1 MPLDRRSLFVVWL
14 ALWLAACTGQPS
26 ASATPT
32 LAASTSGALPTV
44 SAASPTALP
53 PTPVPES
60 YPPLDLAPLVMVVPP
75 DAASAWTGISWRK
88 LAADDP
94 LRLIQ
99 SVLPWRGGYV
109 ATGTPV
115 PVGQTATT
123 PVWVSSDGVRWRLLG
138 PDVFG
143 PTAIVL
149 GIRESAGGVVALTL
163 RGGPN
168 PGGDGD
174 GRITRWPLA
183 LPLTS
188 WTSPD
193 GSSWT
198 AHDAPLVPVQPGC
211 DDCGVPAPVFVSSA
225 DGLLVVTET
234 GQMAISGDGVAWQAL
249 AATGL
254 PPGIGFG
261 PRGVLPFR
269 SGFVAVAERNPTVG
283 GNATIEAIALSTSD
297 ARTWASRPL
306 PYRDFDPELGTTA
319 SWLDAGRD
327 GLIARGSSGG
337 APGAAIWWSS
347 LDGSSWKELADY
359 PPLGTW
365 RGEAEG
371 SGISPDGTLVGDGHR
386 LLAYRGEGTVAAWT
400 SFDGRSW
407 VPLKINGR
415 NPAWNDPQH
424 PELVLL
430 PFGVLGFGR
439 DAAAWFGE
447 PSAN

>member
-1 MPLDRRSLFVVWL
+1 MPLIRRSPFVVWL

-26 ASATPT
+26 ASATST
-32 LAASTSGALPTV
+32 LAASTTGALPTV
-44 SAASPTALP
+44 SAAPPTAAP
-53 PTPVPES
+53 PTAVPES
-60 YPPLDLAPLVMVVPP
+60 YPPLDLAPLITVVPP

-88 LAADDP
+88 LAPGDP

-109 ATGTPV
+109 ATGAPV
-115 PVGQTATT
+115 PVGQAATT
-123 PVWVSSDGVRWRLLG
+123 PVWISSDGASWRLLG

-149 GIRESAGGVVALTL
+149 GVAETAGGVVALTL

-168 PGGDGD
+168 GAM
-174 GRITRWPLA
+174 A

-198 AHDAPLVPVQPGC
+198 AHDGPLLPVQPGC

-225 DGLLVVTET
+225 SGLLVVTET
-234 GQMAISGDGVAWQAL
+234 GQMAISGDGVAWQAVD
-249 AATGL
+249 ASGL
-254 PPGIGFG
+254 PPGLEIN
-261 PRGVLPFR
+261 PNGVIPFR

-283 GNATIEAIALSTSD
+283 GIEAIALSTPD
-297 ARTWASRPL
+297 GRTWTSRPL
-306 PYRDFDPELGTTA
+306 PYRNFDPELGTTA
-319 SWLDAGRD
+319 SRLNAGRD
-327 GLIARGSSGG
+327 GLIARGSTGG

-386 LLAYRGEGTVAAWT
+386 LFAYRGEGTVAAWT

-407 VPLKINGR
+407 LRLKINGG
-415 NPAWNDPQH
+415 NPAWGDPQH

-430 PFGVLGFGR
+430 PFGVLGFNREVFDR
-439 DAAAWFGE
+439 DGAAWFGE
-447 PSAN
+447 PSTT